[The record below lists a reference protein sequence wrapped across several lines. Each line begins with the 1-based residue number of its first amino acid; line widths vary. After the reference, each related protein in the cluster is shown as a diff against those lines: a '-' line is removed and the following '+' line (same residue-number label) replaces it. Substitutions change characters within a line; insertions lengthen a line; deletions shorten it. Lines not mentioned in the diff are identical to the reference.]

1 MTVRRWLYD
10 RLSMSVA
17 TETPSHREQVEALI
31 GAAEE
36 LAGRVSHTAAELAE
50 DGGQPRFIAALNEL
64 ESMLTAEGL
73 RLGAALAG
81 GTRTDQQELT
91 V

>member
-10 RLSMSVA
+10 PFSMSVA
-17 TETPSHREQVEALI
+17 TEMLSHREQVEALI
-31 GAAEE
+31 AAAEE
-36 LAGRVSHTAAELAE
+36 LAGRVSRTAAELAE

-73 RLGAALAG
+73 RLGIALAG